1 MDYKNDAYEE
11 QVASY
16 DMSNVS
22 IITFN
27 ELLNMLRLEMLCL
40 ETQDN
45 ALRVTRW
52 QRWRTQCLH
61 YVHWTCSLPLQL
73 PLDPLY
79 YKQGFE
85 GRRVD
90 VPRDANGPKC
100 ASRANRRRLRA
111 FSP

>member
-45 ALRVTRW
+45 ALW
-52 QRWRTQCLH
+52 QGNTMAEVSNPMPPLCTLDMFPALAVAPGPTLTQCP
-61 YVHWTCSLPLQL
+61 SLLC
-73 PLDPLY
+73 
-79 YKQGFE
+79 E
-85 GRRVD
+85 V
-90 VPRDANGPKC
+90 GPYHFVLFLK
-100 ASRANRRRLRA
+100 
-111 FSP
+111 

>member
-45 ALRVTRW
+45 ALRVT
-52 QRWRTQCLH
+52 
-61 YVHWTCSLPLQL
+61 
-73 PLDPLY
+73 
-79 YKQGFE
+79 
-85 GRRVD
+85 
-90 VPRDANGPKC
+90 
-100 ASRANRRRLRA
+100 
-111 FSP
+111 